1 MRYSFS
7 ETNERLLMKSSV
19 GSSLCFLLAAIVVG
33 FVGLRPQ
40 GTAFVDMNYY
50 AYVYNNIY
58 DGVAS
63 NYSGARGEWLFYEF
77 GNLCKRLGFSDTM
90 YFLSIAVVYFGLMLV
105 ACWRL
110 MRNNL
115 FVAFLF
121 CLASLS
127 CFTYAVNGM
136 RNGMACSVAMMAIC
150 LLTGNQVERVFSIL
164 LMFCAYNI
172 HHSTALPCLCALA
185 AMTFVKEP
193 KFAIAFWVF
202 SILISI
208 VAGNAMTE
216 LFVGLDFDDRMEQYA
231 NLPKEVEDMLIADQ
245 SPDNT
250 GFRLDFLI
258 YSAMPVL
265 MAWYVTVKRNF
276 QDNVYNVIATTYV
289 LANAFWVMVIRS
301 EQSNRFAYLS
311 WFLYPLVIAY
321 PLLRMDLWEDQDRK
335 TALILFV
342 YVGFTFFMDFV
353 YYG

>member
-150 LLTGNQVERVFSIL
+150 LLFS
-164 LMFCAYNI
+164 FK
-172 HHSTALPCLCALA
+172 S
-185 AMTFVKEP
+185 FRSK
-193 KFAIAFWVF
+193 F

-208 VAGNAMTE
+208 VAGNAITE

-245 SPDNT
+245 SPGNT
-250 GFRLDFLI
+250 GFRIDFLI

>member
-1 MRYSFS
+1 M
-7 ETNERLLMKSSV
+7 
-19 GSSLCFLLAAIVVG
+19 
-33 FVGLRPQ
+33 
-40 GTAFVDMNYY
+40 
-50 AYVYNNIY
+50 
-58 DGVAS
+58 
-63 NYSGARGEWLFYEF
+63 
-77 GNLCKRLGFSDTM
+77 
-90 YFLSIAVVYFGLMLV
+90 
-105 ACWRL
+105 
-110 MRNNL
+110 
-115 FVAFLF
+115 
-121 CLASLS
+121 
-127 CFTYAVNGM
+127 
-136 RNGMACSVAMMAIC
+136 
-150 LLTGNQVERVFSIL
+150 
-164 LMFCAYNI
+164 
-172 HHSTALPCLCALA
+172 
-185 AMTFVKEP
+185 
-193 KFAIAFWVF
+193 
-202 SILISI
+202 ISI
-208 VAGNAMTE
+208 VAGNAITE

-245 SPDNT
+245 SPGNT
-250 GFRLDFLI
+250 GFRIDFLI

>member
-127 CFTYAVNGM
+127 CFTYL
-136 RNGMACSVAMMAIC
+136 SVDGKSGG
-150 LLTGNQVERVFSIL
+150 TGVF
-164 LMFCAYNI
+164 
-172 HHSTALPCLCALA
+172 H
-185 AMTFVKEP
+185 
-193 KFAIAFWVF
+193 FADV
-202 SILISI
+202 LR
-208 VAGNAMTE
+208 
-216 LFVGLDFDDRMEQYA
+216 LQY
-231 NLPKEVEDMLIADQ
+231 
-245 SPDNT
+245 SPLH
-250 GFRLDFLI
+250 GP
-258 YSAMPVL
+258 SMPVCSGG
-265 MAWYVTVKRNF
+265 N
-276 QDNVYNVIATTYV
+276 
-289 LANAFWVMVIRS
+289 
-301 EQSNRFAYLS
+301 
-311 WFLYPLVIAY
+311 
-321 PLLRMDLWEDQDRK
+321 DLC
-335 TALILFV
+335 
-342 YVGFTFFMDFV
+342 
-353 YYG
+353 